1 MILLFLNIETKQTA
15 CEFSNYKAFWI
26 ISIHVTFKISN
37 FMALCLCV
45 LCSNVLNVYFI
56 VSTSKSK
63 DINMNIM
70 NI

>member
-37 FMALCLCV
+37 FMALCLYV
-45 LCSNVLNVYFI
+45 FFVEIYYLCILLFQYRNKE
-56 VSTSKSK
+56 ST
-63 DINMNIM
+63 
-70 NI
+70 